1 VPQAPGGATDLITRA
16 IGARLTALW
25 GQQIVVENKP
35 GANNIVAAEQVARSD
50 ADGYTLFASPEATFV
65 VNPYVYRKLPYNAEK
80 DFVHVSGLGSVNQVL
95 VVHPSVAVKNVKELI
110 DLAKAKPGE
119 VSVGTLAVGGAA
131 HLNVE
136 LFQSMADVKLNVVH
150 YRGGAPALQDV
161 VAGHVNMTILSVA
174 LTAPMWQSG
183 KVRALGIGAR
193 RRNQSFPEIPT
204 IAESGLVGYEAV
216 AWFGLA
222 APAATPREIVVKI
235 NADVQK
241 ILTDPEFKTKFLAP
255 NHIEPILGSPE
266 QYAAFVKAGAAKW
279 TKLIKER
286 NIEVK

>member
-1 VPQAPGGATDLITRA
+1 
-16 IGARLTALW
+16 
-25 GQQIVVENKP
+25 
-35 GANNIVAAEQVARSD
+35 
-50 ADGYTLFASPEATFV
+50 LFASPEATFV

-80 DFVHVSGLGSVNQVL
+80 DFVHVSGLGIVHQVL
-95 VVHPSVAVKNVKELI
+95 VVHPSVPAKNVKELI
-110 DLAKAKPGE
+110 ALAKAKPGE

-150 YRGGAPALQDV
+150 YRGGAPALKDV
-161 VAGHVNMTILSVA
+161 IAGHVNMTILSVA
-174 LTAPMWQSG
+174 LTAPVWQSG
-183 KVRALGIGAR
+183 KVRALGIGTQK
-193 RRNQSFPEIPT
+193 RNPAFPEVPT
-204 IAESGLVGYEAV
+204 IAESGLPGYDAA

-222 APAATPREIVVKI
+222 APAATPRDIVVKI

-241 ILTDPEFKTKFLAP
+241 VLTDPKFKAKFLAP

-266 QYAAFVKAGAAKW
+266 QFAAFVKAGAAKW